1 VRDVCAGYGT
11 APVLRNI
18 SFTQQHGEV
27 LGIVGHNGMGKT
39 TLLRTIVGLLQ
50 TASGAIEF
58 DGEPIEDMPAYRRSS
73 AGIGYVPQGN
83 LGFPDLSVAENLE
96 LAQAMKGRC
105 SHLTIEAVV
114 SLFPRLAELLD
125 RRSAALSGGERQLLS
140 IARAVI
146 RSPRLLL
153 LDEMTE
159 GIQPS
164 IVEEIAERLRN
175 LHDQLGMTML
185 IVDQELAFVATL
197 ASRVLVMQK
206 GQLRQAFGVAN
217 PRSVRRRLT
226 VLQGGTGAEDNFLRA
241 STAPPAGNRCPSC
254 SLSRFSRP
262 HWLRGV

>member
-1 VRDVCAGYGT
+1 
-11 APVLRNI
+11 
-18 SFTQQHGEV
+18 
-27 LGIVGHNGMGKT
+27 
-39 TLLRTIVGLLQ
+39 
-50 TASGAIEF
+50 
-58 DGEPIEDMPAYRRSS
+58 
-73 AGIGYVPQGN
+73 
-83 LGFPDLSVAENLE
+83 
-96 LAQAMKGRC
+96 
-105 SHLTIEAVV
+105 LTIEAVV

-125 RRSAALSGGERQLLS
+125 RWSAALSGGERQLLS

-206 GQLRQAFGVAN
+206 GQIAQDLASDKLSESQILGAFGVA
-217 PRSVRRRLT
+217 
-226 VLQGGTGAEDNFLRA
+226 
-241 STAPPAGNRCPSC
+241 
-254 SLSRFSRP
+254 
-262 HWLRGV
+262 

>member
-1 VRDVCAGYGT
+1 
-11 APVLRNI
+11 
-18 SFTQQHGEV
+18 
-27 LGIVGHNGMGKT
+27 
-39 TLLRTIVGLLQ
+39 
-50 TASGAIEF
+50 
-58 DGEPIEDMPAYRRSS
+58 
-73 AGIGYVPQGN
+73 
-83 LGFPDLSVAENLE
+83 
-96 LAQAMKGRC
+96 
-105 SHLTIEAVV
+105 LTIEAVV

-206 GQLRQAFGVAN
+206 GQIAQDLASDKLSESQILGAFGVA
-217 PRSVRRRLT
+217 
-226 VLQGGTGAEDNFLRA
+226 
-241 STAPPAGNRCPSC
+241 
-254 SLSRFSRP
+254 
-262 HWLRGV
+262 

>member
-1 VRDVCAGYGT
+1 
-11 APVLRNI
+11 
-18 SFTQQHGEV
+18 
-27 LGIVGHNGMGKT
+27 M
-39 TLLRTIVGLLQ
+39 
-50 TASGAIEF
+50 
-58 DGEPIEDMPAYRRSS
+58 
-73 AGIGYVPQGN
+73 
-83 LGFPDLSVAENLE
+83 
-96 LAQAMKGRC
+96 
-105 SHLTIEAVV
+105 TIEAVV

-146 RSPRLLL
+146 PSPRLLL

-206 GQLRQAFGVAN
+206 GQIAQDLASDKLSESQILGAFGVA
-217 PRSVRRRLT
+217 
-226 VLQGGTGAEDNFLRA
+226 
-241 STAPPAGNRCPSC
+241 
-254 SLSRFSRP
+254 
-262 HWLRGV
+262 

>member
-1 VRDVCAGYGT
+1 MILAVRDVSAGYGT
-11 APVLRNI
+11 VPVLRNI
-18 SFTQQHGEV
+18 SFTQQYGEV
-27 LGIVGHNGMGKT
+27 LGVVGHNGMGKT
-39 TLLRTIVGLLQ
+39 TLLR

-58 DGEPIEDMPAYRRSS
+58 DGEPIEDLPAYRRSS

-96 LAQAMKGRC
+96 LARAMKGSC
-105 SHLTIEAVV
+105 EHLTIEAVV
-114 SLFPRLAELLD
+114 SLFPPLAELLG
-125 RRSAALSGGERQLLS
+125 RRSSALSGGERQLLS

-175 LHDQLGMTML
+175 LHDQLGMSML
-185 IVDQELAFVATL
+185 IVDQELAFVAAL

-206 GQLRQAFGVAN
+206 GQIAQELASERLSESEILGAFGVA
-217 PRSVRRRLT
+217 
-226 VLQGGTGAEDNFLRA
+226 
-241 STAPPAGNRCPSC
+241 
-254 SLSRFSRP
+254 
-262 HWLRGV
+262 

>member
-1 VRDVCAGYGT
+1 MALRRFCEISASRNST
-11 APVLRNI
+11 AKCSALSVITEWAKRR
-18 SFTQQHGEV
+18 SCGQ
-27 LGIVGHNGMGKT
+27 
-39 TLLRTIVGLLQ
+39 LLLLQ

-96 LAQAMKGRC
+96 LARAMKGRC

-114 SLFPRLAELLD
+114 NLFPRLAELLD

-206 GQLRQAFGVAN
+206 GQIAQDLASDKLSESQILGAFGVA
-217 PRSVRRRLT
+217 
-226 VLQGGTGAEDNFLRA
+226 
-241 STAPPAGNRCPSC
+241 
-254 SLSRFSRP
+254 
-262 HWLRGV
+262 